1 MRISEYARG
10 RDNNFTLLRLLASLT
25 VVLYHSGPALGVGL
39 GREFLFD
46 FVGRRFVEM
55 ALDMLFVTSGFLVT
69 ASLFNRGDLNHF
81 LWARALRLYPAL
93 WLMLPLTVFLL
104 APALT
109 TLPLADYFTARATW
123 DYLVKGATI
132 IGGIRYSLPG
142 VFETLP
148 LKGEFN
154 GSLWTL
160 PIEARMYVYL
170 AAAWLAF
177 SFTPKIRV
185 KALSVTAPVAAAAM
199 MAAVL
204 LARTRGTTSNGDI
217 AVFMFYYGAS
227 LYFWRDRLFLN
238 LAIFAALPLLV
249 LASAML
255 DRTLAFAVYLL
266 CLPPFLLCLAYIP
279 GGGIRAVN
287 RWGDYSYGI
296 YIYAFPL
303 QQTLE
308 LFFPGLPVLAM
319 AAASGAGAFGLA
331 FCSWNLV
338 ERRAMGLKNACADA
352 TARGF
357 CTFAARIKLALRAK
371 RHPPAEGA
379 GGAGPREAF
388 SSV

>member
-1 MRISEYARG
+1 MRLSEYARG

-25 VVLYHSGPALGVGL
+25 VVLYHSGPALGVQG
-39 GREFLFD
+39 GREFLFE
-46 FVGRRFVEM
+46 FVGRSFGEM

-109 TLPLADYFTARATW
+109 TLPIKDYCSAKATW
-123 DYLVKGATI
+123 DYFAKNATI
-132 IGGIRYSLPG
+132 MNGIRYSLPG

-160 PIEARMYVYL
+160 PVEARMYVYL
-170 AAAWLAF
+170 AVGWLAF

-185 KALSVTAPVAAAAM
+185 PALSVIAPVAAAAI
-199 MAAVL
+199 MAAIL
-204 LARTRGTTSNGDI
+204 ITRTRGSMNNKDV
-217 AVFMFYYGAS
+217 AVFMFFYGAS
-227 LYFWRDRLFLN
+227 LYFWRDKLFLN
-238 LAIFAALPLLV
+238 HLTFAALPLLV
-249 LASAML
+249 LAAAML
-255 DRTLAFAVYLL
+255 DRRLSFAIYLL

-279 GGGIRAVN
+279 GGPIRSVN

-296 YIYAFPL
+296 YIYAFPV
-303 QQTLE
+303 QQTLA
-308 LFFPGLPVLAM
+308 LFFPKLSMLAM
-319 AAASGAGAFGLA
+319 AGAAGAVSFALA

-338 ERRAMGLKNACADA
+338 EKRAMGLKDACAEV
-352 TARGF
+352 TARAF
-357 CTFAARIKLALRAK
+357 RTIRKRTAPALRFA
-371 RHPPAEGA
+371 RPPPEGA
-379 GGAGPREAF
+379 VSSVVREAL
-388 SSV
+388 SGD